1 MRYDFCAFIL
11 SHGRPDNVKTLKT
24 LQKCGYTGKWFI
36 VIDNEDEFADRYV
49 EKYGDRVIQFDKAAV
64 AKDMDEADREGD
76 RRTVVY
82 ARNACFDIA
91 RDIGIQYFIE
101 LDDDYSSFE
110 FRKIDRGKLRVF
122 SVNDIDAIFDAMI
135 RFMNDSNAL
144 TVAFAQGGDFIGG
157 SMSKNLKRGILRKAM
172 NSFICDV
179 EKPFK
184 FVGRINEDV
193 NTYVTLG
200 SRGNIMFTLC
210 DISLTQTQTQKSDG
224 GMSGVYEDGT
234 FLKSMYT
241 VMMHPS
247 SVTVKEMGTKHRRL
261 HHSIDWN
268 ATVPKII
275 RESWKKC

>member
-1 MRYDFCAFIL
+1 MRHDFCAFIL

-64 AKDMDEADREGD
+64 AKDMDEAEREGD

-110 FRKIDRGKLRVF
+110 FRKIDRGKLRGF
-122 SVNDIDAIFDAMI
+122 SINDIDTIFDAMI
-135 RFMNDSNAL
+135 RFMDDSNAL

-157 SMSKNLKRGILRKAM
+157 PASKNFKRGILRKAM